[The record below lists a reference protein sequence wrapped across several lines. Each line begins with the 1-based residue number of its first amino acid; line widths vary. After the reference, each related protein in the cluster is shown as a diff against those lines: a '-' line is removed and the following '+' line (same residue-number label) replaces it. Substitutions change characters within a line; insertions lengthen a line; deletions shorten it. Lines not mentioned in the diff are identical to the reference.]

1 MKIELCAATVEAI
14 KLAKECKVDRIELCQ
29 VLELGGVTPSPGI
42 IEYAVAYG
50 LETHVLIRPRPGG
63 FIYTEEEKEI
73 MLRNALECKELGAS
87 GVVVGVLN
95 AFGDI
100 DTGFLELVRSKVG
113 GEMQITFHRAFDD
126 TFDHERSLNF
136 LINSGVDR
144 VLSSGMGQNV
154 DLGMDTLIQ
163 MKAFAAGRIEI
174 MPGGGVNVNNI
185 PKLIHE
191 IEPDAIHFSGTVK
204 KIIDEDSKFKE
215 ELLMPDESKII
226 RMVEEVRKWVD

>member
-126 TFDHERSLNF
+126 IMNGYRDKCSRYVFLVNSRKIKDFTEHPVHDNSELSQILQTRIITCGRWISAQCLGNHQDPIER
-136 LINSGVDR
+136 IP
-144 VLSSGMGQNV
+144 NV
-154 DLGMDTLIQ
+154 M
-163 MKAFAAGRIEI
+163 
-174 MPGGGVNVNNI
+174 
-185 PKLIHE
+185 
-191 IEPDAIHFSGTVK
+191 
-204 KIIDEDSKFKE
+204 
-215 ELLMPDESKII
+215 
-226 RMVEEVRKWVD
+226 